1 MFMLFVIIMVAV
13 VAVVLEKR
21 MRSGKNRDIDYRGQ
35 LSVVGRDSIEIEV
48 HKQPQ
53 KVVVHFI
60 DEQVLMP
67 CSPNVED
74 QLWWEMVKKKNCHFL
89 LIHWNVGGERKISWL
104 LDF

>member
-1 MFMLFVIIMVAV
+1 MFILFIIIMVAV

-48 HKQPQ
+48 HKQPH
-53 KVVVHFI
+53 KVVVQFV
-60 DEQVLMP
+60 DEQVIMP

-74 QLWWEMVKKKNCHFL
+74 QLWWEMVKKHGVSHL
-89 LIHWNVGGERKISWL
+89 IIHWNVGGERKISWL